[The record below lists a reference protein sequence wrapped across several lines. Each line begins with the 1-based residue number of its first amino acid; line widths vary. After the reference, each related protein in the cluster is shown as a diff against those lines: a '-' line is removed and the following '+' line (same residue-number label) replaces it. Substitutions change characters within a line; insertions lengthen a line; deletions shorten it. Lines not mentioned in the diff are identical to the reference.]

1 MPRFIVDHLEDCTP
15 LSPCS
20 SCQAL
25 SLLKKNLKP
34 EALKEFMLIMSEA
47 YGISDDD
54 SPAESKVAVNLDSD
68 LSKAFPSLSTRLSL
82 GLLNDNI
89 KTVEELLKKTELELR
104 RIPNIGDVSIDE
116 LKKALADAGLSLAG

>member
-1 MPRFIVDHLEDCTP
+1 
-15 LSPCS
+15 
-20 SCQAL
+20 
-25 SLLKKNLKP
+25 
-34 EALKEFMLIMSEA
+34 MSEA